1 MSEQQI
7 SKSKQKRLDQKNARA
22 QQKKKKA
29 ISVMWGILIPVIIVG
44 LIVGIALLYKSSQL
58 DYGKYLNADGTIQS
72 GAADIDYQAMSFS
85 KAELLPSDET
95 VENDIE
101 SVLESH
107 KYISEDASKVVSE
120 TDTLSI
126 AYDSTLDGVSYNS
139 VSADDAMELTI
150 GYATLGSEVDS
161 ALIGKKAGD
170 IVSAAQTY
178 EDDYSDEML
187 AGKTVEYEI
196 TILGIYEVPVLDDAF
211 VQTNLSDEAS
221 TAEEYRQN
229 IIDGY
234 YNDNLTSAIEDY
246 VRENVSANAV
256 PEKYVENLVK
266 IYYQQNEEQ
275 YNYYNEM
282 YYSYLGYHMYDSV
295 YGMFGYET
303 QEEYEAFVEEQAL
316 EDAKYSLALQS
327 IYYAE
332 NMTNTQAEIDEYFT
346 SQGYEDS
353 AYSDMLESYGKK
365 YTAHL
370 ALEGRVVEHLCDI
383 VSVTE

>member
-7 SKSKQKRLDQKNARA
+7 SKSKQKRLEQKNARA
-22 QQKKKKA
+22 KQKKKKA
-29 ISVMWGILIPVIIVG
+29 ISVMWSILIPVVIVG

-72 GAADIDYQAMSFS
+72 GAADINYQAMSFS

-95 VENDIE
+95 VENDIS

-107 KYISEDASKVVSE
+107 KFISEDASKVVDE
-120 TDTLSI
+120 TDTISI
-126 AYDSTLDGVSYNS
+126 AYDSILDGASYNS
-139 VSADDAMELTI
+139 VSADNAMELTI
-150 GYATLGSEVDS
+150 GNATLGSEVDS
-161 ALIGKKAGD
+161 ALIGHKAGD
-170 IVSAAQTY
+170 IVKAVQTY
-178 EDDYSDEML
+178 ESDYSDETL
-187 AGKTVEYEI
+187 AGKTVEYAI
-196 TILGIYEVPVLDDAF
+196 TILGIYELPVLDDAF
-211 VQTNLSDEAS
+211 VQANLSDEAS

-229 IIDGY
+229 IIDNY
-234 YNDNLTSAIEDY
+234 YNTNLTSAIEDY

-256 PEKYVENLVK
+256 PEKYVDNLVK

-282 YYSYLGYHMYDSV
+282 YYSYLGYYMYDSV

-303 QEEYEAFVEEQAL
+303 QEEYDAFVKEQAL
-316 EDAKYSLALQS
+316 EDAKYSLALQN

-346 SQGYEDS
+346 NQGYEDS
-353 AYSDMLESYGKK
+353 AYSDMLERYGKK

-370 ALEGRVVEHLCDI
+370 ALEGRVIEHLCDI
-383 VSVTE
+383 VSITE